1 MSEVDSRADLDGF
14 VAGLKRVSRAAGA
27 PSYAQLESISG
38 KLLRQQPPGGVRFVA
53 LAPSTTSEIL
63 GGRRKQAP
71 KWQWVLTFL
80 TALQAAAREGGL
92 DAAVVGTIEEWKR
105 KHEAVL
111 AAQEAPPHP
120 LPDGPRQ
127 HGARR
132 RTSVIDP
139 APPRPTAAGDGDGS
153 PDALLGAFL
162 ALVRQAGVPQGRH
175 GAQDATPEWVET
187 YMTLEAGAELVLT
200 YETQFVPGLLQTEAY
215 ARAVV
220 ARRLA
225 GVTAEEATSLVARRM
240 QRQSPRRHQK
250 PRRLWA
256 VIRETALRSAQFD
269 PSIMRAQVEH
279 LIDMIGDP
287 HTVLQVVSSRAVS
300 NQALGKQDLSEP
312 MTIFS
317 FPEPFFGDVVCLEQG
332 DDARFLHERKDTEHY
347 SQLFENLTLKAATRD
362 STRRILARIRDE
374 I

>member
-1 MSEVDSRADLDGF
+1 M
-14 VAGLKRVSRAAGA
+14 
-27 PSYAQLESISG
+27 
-38 KLLRQQPPGGVRFVA
+38 A

-63 GGRRKQAP
+63 CGRRKQAP

-80 TALQAAAREGGL
+80 TVLQAAAREGGL

-120 LPDGPRQ
+120 FPDGQWQ
-127 HGARR
+127 HGARG

-139 APPRPTAAGDGDGS
+139 APPRPTTAGDGHGS

-162 ALVRQAGVPQGRH
+162 ALVRQAGVPQGQH
-175 GAQDATPEWVET
+175 GSQDAAPEWVET

-215 ARAVV
+215 AQAVV

-256 VIRETALRSAQFD
+256 VIVETALRSAQID

-287 HTVLQVVSSRAVS
+287 HTVLQVMSSRAVS
-300 NQALGKQDLSEP
+300 NRALSEP

-332 DDARFLHERKDTEHY
+332 DGARFLHERKDTERY